1 MEIKLVV
8 LRLVMLFADLFGLPQ
23 NTVVPCGLLPFPP
36 KAVIQKR
43 EGEKTCPACSP
54 IGVWAGRY
62 PTDEQLGHVHIFFSN
77 YCNLQSVYFEYIN
90 TDPLQFVFYKNRM
103 KTDSF
108 VD

>member
-43 EGEKTCPACSP
+43 EGEKLALRVLRSAFGLEDILLMNSWDT
-54 IGVWAGRY
+54 
-62 PTDEQLGHVHIFFSN
+62 
-77 YCNLQSVYFEYIN
+77 
-90 TDPLQFVFYKNRM
+90 
-103 KTDSF
+103 
-108 VD
+108 